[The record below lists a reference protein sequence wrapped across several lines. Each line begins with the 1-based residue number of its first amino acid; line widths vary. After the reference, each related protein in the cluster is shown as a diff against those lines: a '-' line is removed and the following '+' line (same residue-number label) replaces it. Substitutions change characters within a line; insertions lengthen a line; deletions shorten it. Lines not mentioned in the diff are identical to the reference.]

1 MLLANVNSSVNLSGT
16 VYYNN
21 SGQPVAS
28 AKVFV
33 RELNKS
39 MQADINGRYSIDLSQ
54 GDYTLIA
61 STDEISG
68 FPKTVSVDK
77 TKEVDLTIDTM
88 VTRFDDVLIEDS
100 K

>member
-1 MLLANVNSSVNLSGT
+1 VNLSGT

-21 SGQPVAS
+21 SGEPVAS

-33 RELNKS
+33 REINRY

-61 STDEISG
+61 STDDVSG
-68 FPKTVSVDK
+68 YPKTISVDK
-77 TKEVDLTIDTM
+77 TKE
-88 VTRFDDVLIEDS
+88 
-100 K
+100 